1 MINQESWGQPIFGP
15 RDPLIFLGKM
25 PDSRGSKTN
34 GWLFGCFYFCNLLNK
49 LINVN
54 NSFFSLFF
62 VFRSVELLLVGI
74 GLLQKSRRCDRSF
87 SRSFVAMDISAKN
100 TSIHSGFPIAIFD
113 CQRVNNMTLFANG
126 TPNPSKSHGFNDHVP
141 SFSL

>member
-1 MINQESWGQPIFGP
+1 MINQESWGQPIFGTKE
-15 RDPLIFLGKM
+15 DPLIFLGKM

-34 GWLFGCFYFCNLLNK
+34 GWFFGCFYFCNLLNK

-100 TSIHSGFPIAIFD
+100 TSIHSGFTIAIFH
-113 CQRVNNMTLFANG
+113 CQRVNMTLFG
-126 TPNPSKSHGFNDHVP
+126 KWYPIFP
-141 SFSL
+141 